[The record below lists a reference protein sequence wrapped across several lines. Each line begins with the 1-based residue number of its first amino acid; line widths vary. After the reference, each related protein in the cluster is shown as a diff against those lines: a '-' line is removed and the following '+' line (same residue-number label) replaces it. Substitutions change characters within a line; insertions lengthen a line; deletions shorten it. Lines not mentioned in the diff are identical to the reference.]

1 MSINPLIKHASKNF
15 TLPDTCIRLRHI
27 LDDPKSSLDDIAKVM
42 SVDPN
47 LSAKVLKL
55 ANSALFRFPSQVS
68 SISKALS
75 VIGGEAAYNISMA
88 QTANLAFKSVN
99 GACLNFKSFWEK
111 SVCTG
116 IIAKSLYQQI
126 QKRGSERYFVM
137 GIMLNLSELV
147 VADHLD
153 TKYRT
158 YLSNKVNRLPLET
171 QRESLGFCFS
181 HCSGRVLEAWNLPE
195 SIYAPMA
202 NLSLYPNQQ
211 FGLDESILY
220 AAATMADLQLGKEL
234 LTRTDVN
241 MQAFQSIGLEGHE
254 YDIIL
259 QFAQTEA
266 GKIAQAIG

>member
-1 MSINPLIKHASKNF
+1 MSISPLIKHASKNF
-15 TLPDTCIRLRHI
+15 TLPDTCIRLRHL

-55 ANSALFRFPSQVS
+55 ANSALFRFPSQVQ

-99 GACLNFKSFWEK
+99 GACLNFKDFWEK

-116 IIAKSLYQQI
+116 IIAKSLFQQI

-153 TKYRT
+153 MQYKD
-158 YLSNKVNRLPLET
+158 YLDNKVNRLPFET
-171 QRESLGFCFS
+171 QREAFGFCFS
-181 HCSGRVLEAWNLPE
+181 HCSGRVLETWSLPE

-211 FGLDESILY
+211 LGLDESILY
-220 AAATMADLQLGKEL
+220 IAGTMADTMLGKEL
-234 LTRTDVN
+234 LSRSDIN
-241 MQAFQSIGLEGHE
+241 MQAYQCVGLEDYE

-266 GKIAQAIG
+266 SKIAQAIS